1 MNSIWFYVLLTVTGL
16 SGVAVAGVLVLH
28 RRLRLRLQACEAE
41 LRALRMDF
49 AALSTANTG
58 VGKELGQLEQ
68 HVRRIAERQDQFELR
83 DGGNRSYAQAIRM
96 VQNGAD
102 VKDLMTTCAL
112 TRGEAELLV
121 MLHGMKRAG

>member
-1 MNSIWFYVLLTVTGL
+1 MNDIWFYVLPAVTML
-16 SGVAVAGVLVLH
+16 SSVAVAIALVLH
-28 RRLRLRLQACEAE
+28 RRLRLRLQACEAA
-41 LRALRMDF
+41 LRALRTDF

-83 DGGNRSYAQAIRM
+83 SGGDRPYAQAIRM
-96 VQNGAD
+96 VQNGAGI
-102 VKDLMTTCAL
+102 KDLMSTCAL